1 MNVYAGWGPEMART
15 RPDFGTES
23 NTRVA
28 SMLEFTNGKASGLG
42 IPLPRGT
49 MKVYRA
55 GADGSR
61 EFIGE
66 SAIDHTAADE
76 KVRLYLGNAFDLA
89 GERRQTN
96 YRIDSTRQSAE
107 ESFEI
112 RIRNHKKEPVDVRV
126 VEHLNRWSTWRIV
139 DSSDP
144 YEKTDSKTIE
154 FRVKAPP
161 DGDKAV
167 AYHVRYSW

>member
-1 MNVYAGWGPEMART
+1 
-15 RPDFGTES
+15 
-23 NTRVA
+23 
-28 SMLEFTNGKASGLG
+28 MLEFANGKASGLG

-55 GADGSR
+55 DADGTR

-66 SAIDHTAADE
+66 SLIGHTAADE
-76 KVRLYLGNAFDLA
+76 KVRLYLGSAFDLV

-96 YRIDSTRQSAE
+96 YRIDATRNTAE

-112 RIRNHKKEPVDVRV
+112 RVRNHKNEPVDVRV
-126 VEHLNRWSTWRIV
+126 VEHLDRWSTWKIV
-139 DSSDP
+139 DTSDP
-144 YEKTDSKTIE
+144 YDKTDAKTIE
-154 FRVKAPP
+154 FRVKIPP
-161 DGDKAV
+161 AGEKMV